1 LEQQKLQAVL
11 NQYFSKLRQDLKS
24 NDDQIIVYVF
34 VPEPVSFYGS
44 HQQQILK
51 AWLYIYLHRLN
62 TNMILKGTV
71 EA

>member
-51 AWLYIYLHRLN
+51 AWLYISSPFEYKYDFKRHR
-62 TNMILKGTV
+62 
-71 EA
+71 